1 MYGACHCGGKV
12 FDGASSYMDAEG
24 QSKDSTYGISQVGA
38 WDITTG
44 KYIPDFSPKLRGESG
59 DGVWESFVDS
69 RGNLW
74 VGGDINQ
81 SLGAKGPQ
89 KTVGFAR
96 FEAQS

>member
-1 MYGACHCGGKV
+1 MYGACHCGDQV
-12 FDGASSYMDAEG
+12 FDGAYTYFGAES
-24 QSKDSTYGISQVGA
+24 QARNSTYGIKLVGA

-44 KYIPDFSPKLRGESG
+44 KYIPDFAPNLKGASG
-59 DGVWESFVDS
+59 NGVWESFVDS

-81 SLGAKGPQ
+81 SLGVNGPQ

-96 FEAQS
+96 FEAQN